1 NCNMTETIP
10 SPSCFGQE
18 QERREFERLMGEA
31 LNATGLKDGQDNQ
44 PDNTCVICL
53 NQPRNCVLLYC
64 GHVCCCFRC
73 YQALPQPRCP
83 VCRQAIIRVVQ
94 LLTEVTS

>member
-1 NCNMTETIP
+1 
-10 SPSCFGQE
+10 
-18 QERREFERLMGEA
+18 MGEP
-31 LNATGLKDGQDNQ
+31 LNATGLQDGQDNQ

-53 NQPRNCVLLYC
+53 DQPRNCVLLYC

-83 VCRQAIIRVVQ
+83 ICRQAIIRVAT
-94 LLTEVTS
+94 LYHA